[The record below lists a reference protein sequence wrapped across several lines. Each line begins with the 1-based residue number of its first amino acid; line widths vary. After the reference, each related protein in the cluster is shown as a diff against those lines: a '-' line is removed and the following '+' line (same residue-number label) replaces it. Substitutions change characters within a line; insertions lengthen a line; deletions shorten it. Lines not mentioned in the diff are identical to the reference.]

1 MNLIPDLKGRKGKV
15 GMVNN
20 EVEIL
25 NDYEISKTTRAIVVA
40 KEVGFSSRIYD
51 RCGIYLSTT
60 NPVDLIRQACLE
72 AGVTY
77 EGRRK
82 AVIYHLKYEQQTPII
97 VSNWNAISV
106 FPTESPESIDC
117 CWVFYQH
124 VRDVYAITKSTTMI
138 LFQDGFELLVPV
150 SKGRLQKQMERMGR
164 WISHYSNNPVYC

>member
-1 MNLIPDLKGRKGKV
+1 MAEYEA
-15 GMVNN
+15 
-20 EVEIL
+20 EVM
-25 NDYEISKTTRAIVVA
+25 NDYEISKTTRAIEVA
-40 KEVGFSSRIYD
+40 KEIGYCSRIFD
-51 RCGIYLSTT
+51 RTGIYLSKTS
-60 NPVDLIRQACLE
+60 PVDLIRQACLE

-97 VSNWNAISV
+97 VSTWNAISA
-106 FPTESPESIDC
+106 FPTESPESMDC

-124 VRDVYAITKSTTMI
+124 VKEMYALSKSSTMI
-138 LFQDGFELLVPV
+138 LFHDGFELIVPV

>member
-1 MNLIPDLKGRKGKV
+1 MAEYEA
-15 GMVNN
+15 
-20 EVEIL
+20 EVM
-25 NDYEISKTTRAIVVA
+25 NDYEISKTTQAIEVA
-40 KEVGFSSRIYD
+40 KEIGYCSRIFD
-51 RCGIYLSTT
+51 RSGIYLSKAT
-60 NPVDLIRQACLE
+60 PVDLIRQACLE

-97 VSNWNAISV
+97 VSTWNAISA

-124 VRDVYAITKSTTMI
+124 VKEMYALSKSSTMI
-138 LFQDGFELLVPV
+138 LFHDGFELIVPI